1 MTPGFLIFKN
11 SKSFFIRYNGVELPQ
26 ETVEKYD
33 LSYNVAHFY
42 WVKRLIEFN
51 EQLGEKKVPVPKN
64 LNRKMCLNYSK
75 YAQMDVKPALAI
87 YNFAT
92 ADAIDYMVKHE
103 GWSDEAS
110 ATAVYIRLWARWYQI
125 VGAYT
130 PEDGF
135 DVEKPVDRQEKID
148 FLEDMTVIAKKN
160 ESTCKNAASVKKKS
174 KKQNSLKKSPTESH
188 S

>member
-1 MTPGFLIFKN
+1 M
-11 SKSFFIRYNGVELPQ
+11 ELPQ

-148 FLEDMTVIAKKN
+148 FLIFFKKFYGGCKYLGGVNHISLWGNQKHIILICETVVYVQDRLLKDKN
-160 ESTCKNAASVKKKS
+160 VG
-174 KKQNSLKKSPTESH
+174 
-188 S
+188 